1 MTDRSGEWLE
11 QQLELVRTVSAQVAN
26 VLDLDQLTARVVDLT
41 QRTFAYYY
49 VALFTLEPGRDVL
62 RLRAS
67 AGRSPSVREELP
79 IGWEV
84 RLGEGII
91 GHVAQSG
98 HEVVANDVGR
108 EPRYR
113 FLESLPDTRSE
124 AVLPL
129 CIEQR
134 VLGVLDVQSERLNA
148 FQETDLLVLHA
159 LADNVAIAV
168 EHARLYSALRR
179 QADQL
184 AAVAEVSHAVVSILD
199 LDALLEE
206 IVRLINRK
214 FGYPYV
220 HLYTVDPVRQKL
232 IHRAGYL
239 AADSL
244 AESDLMCSLDGSE
257 GIASWVACHGET
269 LLVND
274 VSADGRFHASLL
286 NLPTVRAELAVPLV
300 FGDETLGVLS
310 VQSDRSDAFGEE
322 ERFLFEALADS
333 VSIALRNAQLYRS
346 ERWRRQVADSMREVA
361 GLLSSETDLDQLLD
375 AILVELENTLPS
387 DLAAIWLLE
396 GENLCLAAVRGGTL
410 SACVGDLTSGAG
422 SWLGHALA
430 AEQPLVRTVDM
441 PPEPLGA
448 AMGFPP
454 DYSAIAAPLRAGE
467 RRLGVLML
475 AYHAANRYGDESR
488 AMMTAF
494 ASYTAIAIENA
505 RLYKQARELALVSTV
520 MLRVAEATQSLTS
533 LTQVLDTIASLVP
546 MLAGVERCALLLWDR
561 EAGCFVPT
569 TAYGLTPAQRQNF
582 ERWCVAA
589 GDEAIL
595 DELRATGAPLFVY
608 DVATDSRLSGPT
620 LWALGFN
627 SLLVLPLLAQG
638 EVVGAML
645 MDYQGD
651 WATLS
656 GLRGEELAIIQG
668 IAHQAAIAVENTQLR
683 EAQQEE
689 AYVAAALFQ
698 VAQAVTSLNTLDDIL
713 AAIVRITP
721 ILVGVERCLILV
733 RDEQSGAFRPAKA
746 YGVSAVDGQ
755 AMFSLYYPPDSFPLI
770 DAVRERNEV
779 VVQTVGRDA
788 APLIP
793 PELAACFLGRGE
805 RRVMAA
811 PASIKGELLGVV
823 LLEEADGERR
833 VHGRRLEIVNGIAH
847 QVALAIQNDRLQQ
860 ARLER
865 ERLDRE
871 LQLAHEIQ
879 SAFIPETLPELA
891 GWELAATW
899 RAAREVAGDFYDVF
913 TLPDGRL
920 ALIVADVADKGMPAA
935 LFMAVTRT
943 LVRAAAL
950 DDPAPDSV
958 LERVNNL
965 LEPDA
970 RHGMFVTALYGVL
983 SPQTGELAYASAG
996 HNPPFLLRAGNGQI
1010 ERFNTGGIALGVLSD
1025 IEIPAHKTY
1034 LDPGD
1039 LLVCYTDG
1047 VTEAFSPAGEAYGE
1061 ERLQATVRSLAGLPA
1076 AAVLEA
1082 IERSVAEF
1090 VGEQPAADDS
1100 TLVVVRRTIRDQ
1112 STKIST
1118 RSLAS

>member
-1 MTDRSGEWLE
+1 MTDRSRGWLE
-11 QQLELVRTVSAQVAN
+11 QQLELVRVVSAQVAN
-26 VLDLDQLTARVVDLT
+26 LLELDQLTSRVVDLT
-41 QRTFAYYY
+41 RRTFEYYY
-49 VALFTLEPGRDVL
+49 VALFTLEPGEDVL

-67 AGRSPSVREELP
+67 SGRSSSVQQELP
-79 IGWEV
+79 VGWEV

-91 GHVAQSG
+91 GDVAQTG
-98 HEVVANDVGR
+98 HEVIANDVSR

-129 CIEQR
+129 RIGQR
-134 VLGVLDVQSERLNA
+134 ILGVLDVQSERLDA
-148 FQETDLLVLHA
+148 FAETDLLVLHA
-159 LADNVAIAV
+159 LADNVAVAV
-168 EHARLYSALRR
+168 EHARLYTALRR

-214 FGYPYV
+214 FGYPYI

-239 AADSL
+239 AADSV
-244 AESDLMCSLDGSE
+244 AEADLMCSLDGEE
-257 GIASWVACHGET
+257 GIASWVACYGQT
-269 LLVND
+269 LVVND
-274 VSADGRFHASLL
+274 VTADGRFRASLM

-300 FGDETLGVLS
+300 FGDEMLGVLS
-310 VQSDRSDAFGEE
+310 VQSDQRDAFGDE
-322 ERFLFEALADS
+322 ERFLFEALANS
-333 VSIALRNAQLYRS
+333 ISIALRNAQLYRS

-387 DLAAIWLLE
+387 DVAAIWLLDE
-396 GENLCLAAVRGGTL
+396 GALCLAAVHGG
-410 SACVGDLTSGAG
+410 SPHICVSDVEGGAG
-422 SWLGHALA
+422 AWLGQALM
-430 AEQPLVRTVDM
+430 AEQPLVRTVDT

-454 DYSAIAAPLRAGE
+454 DYSAIAAPLRAGD

-475 AYHAANRYGDESR
+475 AHQSANRYGDESR

-494 ASYTAIAIENA
+494 ASYTAVAIENA

-520 MLRVAEATQSLTS
+520 MLRVAEATQSLAS

-569 TAYGLTPAQRQNF
+569 TAYGLSPSQRQSF
-582 ERWCVAA
+582 ERWCVAP
-589 GDEAIL
+589 GDESIL
-595 DELRATGAPLFVY
+595 DELRATGTPLFVY

-645 MDYQGD
+645 MDYRGD
-651 WATLS
+651 WATFGALS
-656 GLRGEELAIIQG
+656 GLRSEELAIIQG
-668 IAHQAAIAVENTQLR
+668 IAHQAAIAVENAQLR

-689 AYVAAALFQ
+689 AYVATALFQ
-698 VAQAVTSLNTLDDIL
+698 VAQAVTSLNNLDDIL
-713 AAIVRITP
+713 AAIVRIAP

-733 RDEQSGAFRPAKA
+733 WDEQAEVFRPARV
-746 YGVSAVDGQ
+746 YGVPTADEQVLF
-755 AMFSLYYPPDSFPLI
+755 ALHYPPGSFPLI
-770 DAVRERNEV
+770 DRMRERDEV
-779 VVQTVGRDA
+779 VVQTVRRDA
-788 APLIP
+788 AGEATPLIP
-793 PELAACFLGRGE
+793 PDLAVLFLGRGE
-805 RRVMAA
+805 RRVLVA

-823 LLEEADGERR
+823 LLEEADSERR
-833 VHGRRLEIVNGIAH
+833 VHGRRIEIVTGIAH

-860 ARLER
+860 ARLGR

-879 SAFIPETLPELA
+879 SAFIPEVLPELP
-891 GWELAATW
+891 GWELAGTW

-913 TLPDGRL
+913 ALRDGRL
-920 ALIVADVADKGMPAA
+920 ALVIADVADKGMPAA

-950 DDPAPDSV
+950 DNPAPDLV

-970 RHGMFVTALYGVL
+970 RHGMFVTALYAVL
-983 SPQTGELAYASAG
+983 SPQTGELVYANAG
-996 HNPPFLLRAGNGQI
+996 HNPPLLLRAGDGRI
-1010 ERFNTGGIALGVLSD
+1010 ERFKTGGIALGVLSD
-1025 IEIPAHKTY
+1025 VEMSAHT
-1034 LDPGD
+1034 LHLGPGD

-1047 VTEAFSPAGEAYGE
+1047 VTEAFSLLGEAYGE
-1061 ERLQATVRSLAGLPA
+1061 QRLQATLRSVAGQPA
-1076 AAVLEA
+1076 TVALEA

-1090 VGEQPAADDS
+1090 VGEQPAADDL
-1100 TLVVVRRTIRDQ
+1100 TLVVLRRR
-1112 STKIST
+1112 
-1118 RSLAS
+1118 